1 MRIRLIVVGKKMP
14 DWVQTGYQ
22 EYARRLPREISLEI
36 IEIPLNHRGKN
47 ADLPRLLQKEGLSI
61 LSVIKDTDYVVS
73 LDVTGNK
80 WSTSE
85 LSKQLLKWQNLGTDI
100 SLIVG
105 GPDGLSPE
113 CVARAQ
119 QSWSLSNLT
128 FPHPMV
134 RVILAEALYRAW
146 SINAGHPYHRE

>member
-36 IEIPLNHRGKN
+36 IEIPLIHRGKN